1 MPFIL
6 ESNVG
11 TSSGLSSSSERYD
24 YSYPAGL
31 DLRPDGEMHKWVVG
45 ELKKRIQESHTQMSK
60 RHGVWKKVDRT
71 LTAYVRPDEAERK
84 LKSGDD
90 RKPISIVVPYSYAT
104 LETLLTYF
112 VTVFLDDPIFQYEG
126 VSPEDIL
133 GAALLEKAIDVQVR
147 KSKMALSL
155 YTFFRDGLA
164 YGVGGVAPI
173 WTQEMG
179 YKTVKEPLGFMSSI
193 LNQWFSFGQGK
204 KQQEIVK
211 YEGNVL
217 TTLDPYMML
226 PDPNVPIHEHQKG
239 EFFGWGE
246 ETNYAKLLE
255 MEKNGGDMFNVRYCN
270 DMGSGKSQYVSSRT
284 NTGRDDR
291 FGGGTDRSYGSSVF
305 KPMDVIHIYMNLIP
319 KEWKL
324 GTNRY
329 PEKWLF
335 SLVGDKVLV
344 RAKPLGLDHNMFP
357 VALNAPTFDGHSVAP
372 ISKIE
377 VVYGLQETLD
387 WLFSSHIA
395 NVRKAINDML
405 IVDPSMINM
414 NDLKEPEPGKLV
426 RLRRAAWGKDVRAS
440 VFQLQIQDITKGHI
454 QDSSTIVDLVKQI
467 SGSQDAVMGVQR
479 NTSDRVTAAEVNQT
493 GAGALSRL
501 ATMAKVSS
509 LMGLQ
514 DIAYML
520 ASHTQQL
527 MTQDLYVK
535 TTGRWPEYLQQEYP
549 NLLQGGRMKISPFD
563 LLVDY
568 DVMHK
573 DGSMSI
579 QQNAQIWT
587 QLFQTISQQPLL
599 LQRFDV
605 VKIFKM
611 IAKGMGAKNVDEFEM
626 QQQMPQQIP
635 QMNASVQPDENVMR
649 EAERGNLIP
658 MGGGEGNAPTV

>member
-11 TSSGLSSSSERYD
+11 SSSGFTGQEKYD
-24 YSYPAGL
+24 YSYPNNL
-31 DLRPDGEMHKWVVG
+31 DLRPDGELHKWLVG
-45 ELKKRIQESHTQMSK
+45 ELKKRIQESYTQISK
-60 RHGVWKKVDRT
+60 RHETWRKIDRT
-71 LTAYVRPDEAERK
+71 LTAYVRPDDDEKKIKA
-84 LKSGDD
+84 GDQ

-112 VTVFLDDPIFQYEG
+112 VSVFLDDPVFQYEG
-126 VSPEDIL
+126 TSPEDL
-133 GAALLEKAIDVQVR
+133 VGAALLERTIDVQVR
-147 KSKMALSL
+147 KAKMALAL
-155 YTFFRDGLA
+155 YVFFRDGLA
-164 YGVGGVAPI
+164 YGVGGVAPV

-179 YKTVKEPLGFMSSI
+179 FKTVKAPLGFMSSI
-193 LNQWFSFGQGK
+193 LGRWFDFGQS
-204 KQQEIVK
+204 KQQEEVVR

-217 TTLDPYMML
+217 NTLDPYMML

-255 MEKNGGDMFNVRYCN
+255 QEKNGGDLFNVRYCN
-270 DMGSGKSQYVSSRT
+270 DIGSGKSQYVSSRSDSA
-284 NTGRDDR
+284 RDDR
-291 FGGGTDRSYGSSVF
+291 FGGSTDRTYGSSVL
-305 KPMDVIHIYMNLIP
+305 KPMDAIHLYLNLIP
-319 KEWKL
+319 RDWKL
-324 GTNRY
+324 GPGRY

-335 SLVGDKVLV
+335 TLIGDKVLV
-344 RAKPLGLDHNMFP
+344 RAKPLGLDHNMYP

-372 ISKIE
+372 ISKVE

-454 QDSSTIVDLVKQI
+454 QDSSTIVELVKQI
-467 SGSQDAVMGVQR
+467 SGSQDAVMGIQR
-479 NTSDRVTAAEVNQT
+479 NTSDRVTAAETTQT
-493 GAGALSRL
+493 AQGALSRL

-509 LMGLQ
+509 LMGMADL
-514 DIAYML
+514 AYML

-527 MTQDLYVK
+527 MSQDLYIK
-535 TTGRWPEYLQQEYP
+535 MAGRWPEYLQQEYP
-549 NLLQGGRMKISPFD
+549 TLIQGGKMKVSPYD
-563 LLVDY
+563 ILVDY
-568 DVMHK
+568 DVILK
-573 DGSMSI
+573 DGTMSI
-579 QQNAQIWT
+579 QQNGQIWG
-587 QLFQTISQQPLL
+587 QLFQTIAQQPLL

-611 IAKGMGAKNVDEFEM
+611 IAKGMGAKNVDEFELKA
-626 QQQMPQQIP
+626 QPQVPQITS
-635 QMNASVQPDENVMR
+635 NVQPDEQVMR
-649 EAERGNLIP
+649 EVEKGNLIP
-658 MGGGEGNAPTV
+658 AQEGGGNAPVIQ